1 MVLILSHNTERSKF
15 VLRKLVE
22 KPADVIY
29 CRDYEDLFSLILFA
43 ENDIRLAALREL
55 SSRLNHEEEQKKS

>member
-22 KPADVIY
+22 KPADVVY
-29 CRDYEDLFSLILFA
+29 CRDHEDLFSLILFA
-43 ENDIRLAALREL
+43 KNDIRLAALREL
-55 SSRLNHEEEQKKS
+55 SSRLNHEKEQKKS